1 MSRQT
6 IDRRSTSF
14 RAPVMKRNIGTTGDL
29 TDMSYQNRKGPVM
42 STRFQIALL
51 IFMMANAVAFG
62 VGIVLV
68 LTIPALAAY
77 AFETIPAVVAASFLV
92 SAPAAWFIAPTLR
105 SRYQRAHSHQ

>member
-1 MSRQT
+1 
-6 IDRRSTSF
+6 
-14 RAPVMKRNIGTTGDL
+14 
-29 TDMSYQNRKGPVM
+29 M

-68 LTIPALAAY
+68 LMIPALAAY
-77 AFETIPAVVAASFLV
+77 AFEAIPAVVVASVLV

-105 SRYQRAHSHQ
+105 SRYQRAHSH

>member
-1 MSRQT
+1 
-6 IDRRSTSF
+6 
-14 RAPVMKRNIGTTGDL
+14 
-29 TDMSYQNRKGPVM
+29 M

-68 LTIPALAAY
+68 LMIPVLATY
-77 AFETIPAVVAASFLV
+77 AFEAIPAIVVASFLV

-105 SRYQRAHSHQ
+105 SRYQRAHSH